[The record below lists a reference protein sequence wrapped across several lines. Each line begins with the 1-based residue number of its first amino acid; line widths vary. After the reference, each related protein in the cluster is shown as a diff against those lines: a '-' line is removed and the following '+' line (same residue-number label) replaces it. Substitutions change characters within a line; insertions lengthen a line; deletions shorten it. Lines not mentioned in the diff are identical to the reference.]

1 MSFLKRPGTAG
12 VLYALLLAVF
22 TLYVVLDT
30 FVIPQPLPTPEQPE
44 SGTASTAGTMPTT
57 GTTPTTGAA
66 GTAVTGTGTVTK
78 TPPETPLP
86 SGSAVSGEPMTY
98 TDSSLSIVLT
108 TYRVKATSLEST
120 TVYVA
125 DIRLTD
131 VSLLKTAFANDTF
144 GANIR
149 ARTSDTAKAHD
160 AVLAINGDYYG
171 ARVKDGGYVL
181 RNGTVYQDVALKT
194 AADRTTGSIDDL
206 IIRKDG
212 SFAII
217 NEAQTPM
224 SALLADGAQQVLAFG
239 PAMLENGALRVSGN
253 EKGLA
258 RALNPRTAIGIYE
271 PGHYVFVVAEG
282 RQKPKNCGISVY
294 RLAQFMQEL
303 GVQTAYNLD
312 GGGSSALWFN
322 GQLINHPTTD
332 GKTFAERGVSD
343 IVYIGYR

>member
-12 VLYALLLAVF
+12 VLYALLLAAF

-44 SGTASTAGTMPTT
+44 SSTASTV

-66 GTAVTGTGTVTK
+66 DTSVTGTGTVTK
-78 TPPETPLP
+78 VPPETPLP
-86 SGSAVSGEPMTY
+86 SGSAVSGEPLTY
-98 TDSSLSIVLT
+98 TDSSISIVLT
-108 TYRVKATSLEST
+108 TYRVEVSSLEST
-120 TVYVA
+120 AVYVA
-125 DIRLTD
+125 DIRLSD

-149 ARTSDTAKAHD
+149 AKTSDTAKAHG
-160 AVLAINGDYYG
+160 AILAINGDYYG

-194 AADRTTGSIDDL
+194 DADRTTGSINDL
-206 IIRKDG
+206 VIRKDG

-239 PAMLENGALRVSGN
+239 PAMLENGALRVGKN